1 MPEKQVWKRA
11 EGKYPRSRRFEWKCI
26 SGVPGRSTLWQVL
39 KSETSAPPP
48 ANKDTPDTAR
58 RIIINIV
65 YYVYDIPCHCWSD
78 KLVSIDRI
86 SYTNTKFPAPS
97 QQWQS
102 CRNNPT
108 RSNRPCL
115 LYRSRREGSKKS
127 ETSCTNPRYA
137 VRQKKLQRGRKDEEK
152 EKKQRRK
159 DRLRPKT
166 PLVRS
171 RNSC

>member
-1 MPEKQVWKRA
+1 M
-11 EGKYPRSRRFEWKCI
+11 YFRSAR
-26 SGVPGRSTLWQVL
+26 PLHAL
-39 KSETSAPPP
+39 TSVEIRDLGSSFTPPP
-48 ANKDTPDTAR
+48 PLANKDTPDTAR

-102 CRNNPT
+102 LPEQSNAIESPLFAVSIAEGKGVKNRRPHVRILVM
-108 RSNRPCL
+108 RSAKKN
-115 LYRSRREGSKKS
+115 SRGEEKTKS
-127 ETSCTNPRYA
+127 
-137 VRQKKLQRGRKDEEK
+137 K